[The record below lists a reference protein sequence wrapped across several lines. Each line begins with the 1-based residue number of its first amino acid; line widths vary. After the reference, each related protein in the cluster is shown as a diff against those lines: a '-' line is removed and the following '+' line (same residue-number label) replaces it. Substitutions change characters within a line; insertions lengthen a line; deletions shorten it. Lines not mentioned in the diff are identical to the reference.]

1 MHFSKK
7 FKNKNILIV
16 GGSGFIGQNLVK
28 KALNYGFNVTVIS
41 KNKLF
46 RKTKVQG
53 VRYLS
58 IDIRNENK
66 LSNSLKKF
74 KFEYVLNLSGYV
86 DHSDFSKNGHTII
99 HTHFNG
105 TINLIKAINLKYIK
119 TFIQIGSSDE
129 YGLNTGPQKEFFR
142 ERPISPYSFAKTAS
156 THFLQML
163 HLTEKFPVIVLR
175 PFIVYGVGQKIDR
188 FIPQIIKGCLMNKSF
203 AVSPG
208 KQIRDFCYI
217 DDFVE
222 AVFLSLNKK
231 TAYGEVINIS
241 TGTPISVK
249 DVVKKIVKIIG
260 AGRPNFGRLKYRHHE
275 NMKLVGNASKAKKLL
290 GWRAKTKIDK
300 GLLLTIESIIKNEN

>member
-1 MHFSKK
+1 MKPYPTIFS
-7 FKNKNILIV
+7 
-16 GGSGFIGQNLVK
+16 
-28 KALNYGFNVTVIS
+28 
-41 KNKLF
+41 
-46 RKTKVQG
+46 
-53 VRYLS
+53 
-58 IDIRNENK
+58 
-66 LSNSLKKF
+66 
-74 KFEYVLNLSGYV
+74 
-86 DHSDFSKNGHTII
+86 
-99 HTHFNG
+99 
-105 TINLIKAINLKYIK
+105 
-119 TFIQIGSSDE
+119 
-129 YGLNTGPQKEFFR
+129 
-142 ERPISPYSFAKTAS
+142 SF
-156 THFLQML
+156 
-163 HLTEKFPVIVLR
+163 KFPVIVLR

-241 TGTPISVK
+241 TGIPISVK

-260 AGRPNFGRLKYRHHE
+260 AGRPNFGRLKYRHLE